1 MGVSGSG
8 KSTLTEALAARLGWA
23 TRDGD
28 DLHPAANLDKIR
40 RGEALTDADRA
51 PWLAAVRQWID
62 DRCAENTPCLLACSA
77 LKRTYRDGLRAGR
90 PGLRFIWLTGDRP
103 TLHRRLAERTG
114 HFAGP
119 GDWTASS
126 QLWNTLPRGGRGRHR
141 HRLADRGSGGAG
153 VGGAR
158 AQPADHALG
167 FILLQHLQDLGGHRD
182 GDHLRRAAVQ
192 LRDTDGALQAR
203 DGLGRH
209 APSASISRISSRFFR
224 DPIMPQYRNRP
235 AVRMAV
241 AIRPSCSCVAPA
253 IRA

>member
-1 MGVSGSG
+1 MSAASTVPQVPAPIVVVMGVSGSG

-119 GDWTASS
+119 GGLDG
-126 QLWNTLPRGGRGRHR
+126 QLATLEH
-141 HRLADRGSGGAG
+141 
-153 VGGAR
+153 
-158 AQPADHALG
+158 PAPEEG
-167 FILLQHLQDLGGHRD
+167 
-182 GDHLRRAAVQ
+182 
-192 LRDTDGALQAR
+192 
-203 DGLGRH
+203 
-209 APSASISRISSRFFR
+209 
-224 DPIMPQYRNRP
+224 
-235 AVRMAV
+235 AV
-241 AIRPSCSCVAPA
+241 AIDIALPTEVQVEQVLAALGLSRPTTP
-253 IRA
+253 